1 MSQSTS
7 SNSNNSSELERC
19 LELLR
24 PGTSD
29 ESKFIGLTLM
39 SDLLQISQDQ
49 ETMTRFFD
57 SMDFPFLDRMMQIG
71 EYNWRR

>member
-1 MSQSTS
+1 MSESTS
-7 SNSNNSSELERC
+7 GSRNNSLDLERC

-57 SMDFPFLDRMMQIG
+57 NMDFPFLDRMMQIG
-71 EYNWRR
+71 EYNKR